1 MSIFRFTD
9 ESDALGS
16 VTRGR
21 LLWRRVSYLGREYAV
36 ILSFLVLL
44 VVLSTSS
51 NVFLTRENIGNLA
64 DQYSATGII
73 AVGGTLVLIGGGFDL
88 SVGAI
93 YAVAGVVAA
102 QVMNGTGSLA
112 LSIVAACAIG
122 AGCGLGNGIGVNFFR
137 INPFV
142 TTLATSLIISS
153 LALYLSGGLD
163 ENVTNF
169 SFTHLGQGTWFT
181 VKISVWALAAFAA
194 FAWILL
200 DRTIIGRFIYAAGG
214 NPEAAR
220 LAGVP
225 VGAIKTLTYVISGLS
240 AGLGGVIVASRIGT
254 GAPDV
259 GADIPLQ
266 AIAAIVV
273 GGTSIFGGE
282 GAIWRTMFGVYLLAM
297 IGNGFNLLNV
307 NAVYQQMAEGAIILG
322 AVGLDAWFRTSRRS
336 S

>member
-1 MSIFRFTD
+1 M
-9 ESDALGS
+9 
-16 VTRGR
+16 
-21 LLWRRVSYLGREYAV
+21 
-36 ILSFLVLL
+36 
-44 VVLSTSS
+44 
-51 NVFLTRENIGNLA
+51 
-64 DQYSATGII
+64 
-73 AVGGTLVLIGGGFDL
+73 
-88 SVGAI
+88 
-93 YAVAGVVAA
+93 
-102 QVMNGTGSLA
+102 
-112 LSIVAACAIG
+112 
-122 AGCGLGNGIGVNFFR
+122 
-137 INPFV
+137 